1 MMNWSVTGVHPK
13 GLTILY
19 IKLLQ
24 VQEFAGL
31 VYKWLRKKKR
41 DGRKVGTVE

>member
-1 MMNWSVTGVHPK
+1 MNWSVTRVHSK
-13 GLTILY
+13 GLTVLY

-41 DGRKVGTVE
+41 GGRKVDTVG